1 MEIVRSMLSIQVSF
15 PIRHFRYLI
24 RYSASKT
31 NLSRISGKLFPVA
44 GSLSMLP
51 KKGILEVSLTTL
63 KYEIYT
69 ISPIKVSKL
78 TSLALALPLCYLPV
92 KSTQNQADLL
102 CNRFLVRI
110 FSFLR

>member
-1 MEIVRSMLSIQVSF
+1 MLSIQVTF
-15 PIRHFRYLI
+15 PIRHFLYLI

-31 NLSRISGKLFPVA
+31 NLPRISGKLFPVA

-78 TSLALALPLCYLPV
+78 TSLLYHYV
-92 KSTQNQADLL
+92 I
-102 CNRFLVRI
+102 FL
-110 FSFLR
+110 